1 MVAFALHFASKL
13 RTWGDDLMRKDDLMK
28 SDLLSEVVLLAS
40 GVVLFLPL
48 LGIIVFE
55 IALK

>member
-1 MVAFALHFASKL
+1 
-13 RTWGDDLMRKDDLMK
+13 MRKDDLMK